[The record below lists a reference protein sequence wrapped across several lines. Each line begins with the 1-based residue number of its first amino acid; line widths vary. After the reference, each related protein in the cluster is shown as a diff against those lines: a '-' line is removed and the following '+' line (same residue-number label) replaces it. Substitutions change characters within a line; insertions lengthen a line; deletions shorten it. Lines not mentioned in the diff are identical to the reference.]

1 MVFFWYLASKETG
14 MSEFVIG
21 IDGGG
26 TSCRAAIADRSG
38 KILGSARAGAANIL
52 SDPDGALSNVVLAS
66 LSAISDAGL
75 DVELKDVAAVLGLAG
90 ANIDDTARSFEKR
103 LPFCKS
109 LVETDGYIAL
119 HGAFAGG
126 DGIAAILGTGSVYIT
141 SHEGKVTYT
150 GGWGFRVGDLGAGA
164 RLGQALLQECLLV
177 YDGIHRGTSL
187 TKAVLESFSGDPTRI
202 TAFAHKAV
210 PGDFGRYAP
219 QIFKAAEEGDTIAV
233 AILRQAA
240 SYVDEALDVALATG
254 ENRICLLG
262 GLAPFY
268 PAWLAGRHQVRL
280 VEAKG
285 DALSGAVSL
294 AVSSFVGEV
303 Q

>member
-1 MVFFWYLASKETG
+1 MCKEIN

-38 KILGSARAGAANIL
+38 RILGSARAGAANIL
-52 SDPDGALSNVVLAS
+52 TDPDGALSNIVLAS

-75 DVELKDVAAVLGLAG
+75 NVELLDVSAVLGLAG
-90 ANIDDTARSFEKR
+90 ANIEDTATSFRKR
-103 LPFCKS
+103 LPFRDS
-109 LVETDGYIAL
+109 LIETDGYIAL

-126 DGIAAILGTGSVYIT
+126 DGIVAILGTGSVYIT
-141 SHEGKVTYT
+141 RHEGRVSYT

-187 TKAVLESFSGDPTRI
+187 TKTTLESFGGNPTKI
-202 TAFAHKAV
+202 TAFAHKAT

-219 QIFKAAEEGDTIAV
+219 QIFEAAKEGDAIAV
-233 AILRQAA
+233 SILRRAA

-262 GLAPFY
+262 GLARFY
-268 PAWLAGRHQVRL
+268 PDWLAGRHQVRL

-285 DALSGAVSL
+285 DALSGAVSI